1 MPDDIDNPDGRIL
14 TERVDGV
21 LIMRIDRPH
30 KLNGFTPKM
39 FRELGAAYTLLEQDP
54 DLRVGALVPVGANF
68 TAGLDLPKFTAM
80 MQAREP
86 IIPVDMIDPF
96 DLRAPRRTKPVVVGS
111 RGITFTVGVELSMA
125 ADVAIAGSDVRM
137 NQIEVLRGIM
147 ATGGPTIRMVER
159 AGWGNAMRW
168 LLTGDEFGAEDAL
181 RMNLIT
187 QIVPPDQV
195 VETTLDIAN
204 RIARAAPLAVMAT
217 RRNALIALEQG
228 RDAAIGEFDAV
239 NHRLSQTVDA
249 AEGVAAFRE
258 KRAPRFQGR

>member
-1 MPDDIDNPDGRIL
+1 MPDSADNPEGRIVA
-14 TERVDGV
+14 ERDDGL
-21 LIMRIDRPH
+21 LIMRIDRPA
-30 KLNGFTPKM
+30 KLNGFTPTM
-39 FRELGAAYTLLEQDP
+39 FRELAAAFTELERDP
-54 DLRVGALVPVGANF
+54 DLRVGVLVPEGANF
-68 TAGLDLPKFTAM
+68 TAGLDLPKFTEM
-80 MQAREP
+80 MKRREP

-96 DLRAPRRTKPVVVGS
+96 DLREPRRTKPVVVGS

-137 NQIEVLRGIM
+137 NQIEVKRGIM
-147 ATGGPTIRMVER
+147 ATGGPTIRMVQR

-168 LLTGDEFGAEDAL
+168 LLTGDEFGAEEAL

-187 QIVPPDQV
+187 EIVPPDQV
-195 VETTLDIAN
+195 VDRAIDIAR

-228 RDAAIGEFDAV
+228 ADAAKAEFDEV
-239 NHRLSQTVDA
+239 NRRLSQTEDA

-258 KRAPRFQGR
+258 KREPNFRGR

>member
-1 MPDDIDNPDGRIL
+1 MAENAENPEGRIV
-14 TERVDGV
+14 TERDGAV

-39 FRELGAAYTLLEQDP
+39 FRELGAAYTQLEQDA

-86 IIPVDMIDPF
+86 IIPAEMIDPF

-168 LLTGDEFGAEDAL
+168 LLTGDEFGADDAL

-195 VETTLDIAN
+195 VETALDIAR
-204 RIARAAPLAVMAT
+204 RIAKAAPLAVMAT
-217 RRNALIALEQG
+217 RRNALLALEHG
-228 RDAAIGEFDAV
+228 REAAIAEFDV
-239 NHRLSQTVDA
+239 TNHTLSQTSDA

-258 KRAPRFQGR
+258 KRPPRFQGN